1 MTPAEHLAAA
11 ERYLAAAEP
20 NGSDPMMGWRSINAL
35 IALTHTQLAI
45 AIEAGVP
52 HPAAPAGGA
61 TSAQ

>member
-11 ERYLAAAEP
+11 ERYLTLAEP
-20 NGSDPMMGWRSINAL
+20 DRSDPVMGWRGNNAL
-35 IALTHTQLAI
+35 IGLAHAVIAI
-45 AIEAGVP
+45 AAEMGVP